1 MLLLIYIIKNKFEI
15 AKKYLEINGKFEDHI
30 LFAKLKKNI

>member
-1 MLLLIYIIKNKFEI
+1 MVLIKSGFVIEGY

-30 LFAKLKKNI
+30 LLAKLKGDF